1 MNLFRGP
8 RNIYVRRITL
18 GAIVGSCLVIA
29 AIWFFTGTKSNAAMA
44 IIPVPQDGASS
55 EGDNP
60 AATGHVVRD
69 KRFLSAEEIKSRFP
83 AEMHEEFMRRA
94 IANSHKAGVQYKTG
108 GAFGAVIVSKDG
120 EVLADGVNHVI
131 AQNDPT
137 WHAEM
142 HAIRQACALM
152 KSPKLEGCILYT
164 SSEPCPMCLATA
176 YWAGLDGIV
185 YGATVA
191 DSTKYG
197 NFDDGFIYEQF
208 SKPVEDRAISEQEML
223 RPEAVEVWKEY
234 QAREDKVPY

>member
-1 MNLFRGP
+1 MKRSDAPKSAL
-8 RNIYVRRITL
+8 RRITL
-18 GAIVGSCLVIA
+18 GVLLAGCLVA
-29 AIWFFTGTKSNAAMA
+29 AAYGFLLGTQSNIAMA
-44 IIPVPQDGASS
+44 IIPVAADAASP
-55 EGDNP
+55 EIEPRQN
-60 AATGHVVRD
+60 TGHMVRD
-69 KRFLSAEEIKSRFP
+69 KRIFTAAEIKARFP
-83 AEMHEEFMRRA
+83 LAMQEEFMRRA

-108 GAFGAVIVSKDG
+108 GAFGAVIVNRKG

-152 KSPKLEGCILYT
+152 KSPKLQGCILYT

-176 YWAGLDGIV
+176 YWAGLDGII
-185 YGATVA
+185 YAATVA

-197 NFDDGFIYEQF
+197 NFDDGFIYEQLR
-208 SKPVEDRAISEQEML
+208 KPLESRAISEQQLL

-234 QAREDKVPY
+234 QTLQDKVPY